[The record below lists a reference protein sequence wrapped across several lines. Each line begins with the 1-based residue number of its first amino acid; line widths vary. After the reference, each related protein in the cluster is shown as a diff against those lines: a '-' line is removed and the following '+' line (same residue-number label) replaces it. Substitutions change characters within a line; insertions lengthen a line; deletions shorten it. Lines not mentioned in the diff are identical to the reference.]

1 MDARYTG
8 EQIAAARRA
17 KGLTQKQLADAL
29 GVTDKA
35 VSKWERGLNYPDI
48 VLFQPISELLG
59 LPLLQ
64 LFCKDGLSAEQAVA
78 AAAALSAQEK
88 QAVRRDMKWH
98 AGIPPG
104 GRPDAVRCAGLC
116 FPRAGSARHL
126 RLAAGVYHGNAAF
139 HRLACGRRC
148 FYASADKKAL
158 TGWKNAKRPG
168 AVAPGLLV
176 SAAPD
181 YVFARDA
188 SSS

>member
-78 AAAALSAQEK
+78 AAA
-88 QAVRRDMKWH
+88 
-98 AGIPPG
+98 
-104 GRPDAVRCAGLC
+104 
-116 FPRAGSARHL
+116 GSARHL

-148 FYASADKKAL
+148 FYASAGKKAL
-158 TGWKNAKRPG
+158 TVWKNAKRPG
-168 AVAPGLLV
+168 ATVPGLLV

>member
-98 AGIPPG
+98 A
-104 GRPDAVRCAGLC
+104 V
-116 FPRAGSARHL
+116 F
-126 RLAAGVYHGNAAF
+126 RLAAALTLSAALVYVSRVLDLHGIYGWPQGCTMGMLPF
-139 HRLACGRRC
+139 TGWL
-148 FYASADKKAL
+148 YASADKKAL

>member
-1 MDARYTG
+1 M
-8 EQIAAARRA
+8 
-17 KGLTQKQLADAL
+17 
-29 GVTDKA
+29 
-35 VSKWERGLNYPDI
+35 
-48 VLFQPISELLG
+48 FQPISELLG

-98 AGIPPG
+98 A
-104 GRPDAVRCAGLC
+104 V
-116 FPRAGSARHL
+116 F
-126 RLAAGVYHGNAAF
+126 RLAAALMLSAALVYVSRVLDLHG
-139 HRLACGRRC
+139 C

-168 AVAPGLLV
+168 ATVPGLLV